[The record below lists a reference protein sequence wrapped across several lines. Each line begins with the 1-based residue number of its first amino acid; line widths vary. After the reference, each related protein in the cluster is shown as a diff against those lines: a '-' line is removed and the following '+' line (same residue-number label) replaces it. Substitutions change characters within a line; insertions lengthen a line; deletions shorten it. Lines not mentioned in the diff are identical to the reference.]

1 MRRLLLTVPLL
12 LWTGLAFAQH
22 QHNHANMKGPNG
34 GKMQDVAG
42 IHAELIVND
51 RTITIYAFGEDS
63 KALSTKGYSG
73 SVLIVSG
80 GNRETVQLTPTGET
94 ALKGEAK
101 NRLAPDAAITLV
113 IKTDA
118 GKSGQVKF

>member
-1 MRRLLLTVPLL
+1 MLTVPFL
-12 LWTGLAFAQH
+12 LWTGLAFAQQH
-22 QHNHANMKGPNG
+22 QHNHANTKGPNG
-34 GKMQDVAG
+34 GKLQDVAG
-42 IHAELIVND
+42 IHAELVVND
-51 RTITIYAFGEDS
+51 RTVTIYAFGEDS
-63 KALSTKGYSG
+63 KPLSTKGYTG

-101 NRLAPDAAITLV
+101 SRLAPDAAITLV

>member
-1 MRRLLLTVPLL
+1 MAPWPSAPTA
-12 LWTGLAFAQH
+12 T
-22 QHNHANMKGPNG
+22 
-34 GKMQDVAG
+34 
-42 IHAELIVND
+42 
-51 RTITIYAFGEDS
+51 
-63 KALSTKGYSG
+63 YSG

-80 GNRETVQLTPTGET
+80 GSRETVQLAPSGET

-101 NRLAPDAAITLV
+101 SRLAPDAAITLV

>member
-1 MRRLLLTVPLL
+1 MLTVPFLL
-12 LWTGLAFAQH
+12 STGLAFAQH
-22 QHNHANMKGPNG
+22 QHNHANTKGPNG

-42 IHAELIVND
+42 IHAELVVDD
-51 RTITIYAFGEDS
+51 RTITIYALGEDS
-63 KALSTKGYSG
+63 KPLNTKGYVG

-80 GNRETVQLTPTGET
+80 GSRETVQLAPAGET

-101 NRLAPDAAITLV
+101 SRFAPDAAITLL